1 MKSMLYKILSSK
13 ALSFPRKFFLGI
25 LLDYLRSMQREVIT
39 LVTVDETWKLVSKIK
54 KEVERLLPVDQAEK
68 IYLAVI
74 ATKKV
79 PGDIAE
85 AGVYQGGSARLI
97 CEAKGDK
104 PLHLF
109 DTFEGLPE
117 VAHIDDGFHRG
128 QFKESLENVKRY
140 LVRYEN
146 VYFHKGLIPSTFD
159 PIKDIS
165 FSFRCRPIRKH
176 TKLLKLLLSANDQGR
191 GNYIT

>member
-1 MKSMLYKILSSK
+1 M
-13 ALSFPRKFFLGI
+13 
-25 LLDYLRSMQREVIT
+25 
-39 LVTVDETWKLVSKIK
+39 
-54 KEVERLLPVDQAEK
+54 LLPVDQAEK

-117 VAHIDDGFHRG
+117 VAHIDDGFHKG

-165 FSFRCRPIRKH
+165 FSFVHLDVDLYESTLNCLNFFYPRMTEGGVIISHDYPSAAGVKKAFDEFFKDKPEPIIQISGSQCLIVK
-176 TKLLKLLLSANDQGR
+176 T
-191 GNYIT
+191 